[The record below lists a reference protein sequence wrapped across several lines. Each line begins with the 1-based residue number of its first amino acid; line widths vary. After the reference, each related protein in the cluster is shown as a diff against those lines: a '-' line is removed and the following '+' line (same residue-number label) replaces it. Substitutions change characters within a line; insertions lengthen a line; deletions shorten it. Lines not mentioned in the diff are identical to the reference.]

1 MAQTLKNRIR
11 VLADKFNIDAIIT
24 MAKEVKAD
32 IEDEQLWNAM
42 SDQQKLDWFYAQCK
56 KYKLTTSQR
65 SNQISVKELPCVG
78 DHGGSRAYFCVFLPQ
93 SLHEDGHRETELKL
107 EIGSAYASPK
117 HGYIWMTASGL
128 KGKER
133 QIAEVIKLNKL
144 GK

>member
-11 VLADKFNIDAIIT
+11 GLSDKYNIDAIIK

-32 IEDEQLWNAM
+32 VEDEQLWNAM
-42 SDQQKLDWFYAQCK
+42 SEQQKVDWFYAQCK
-56 KYKLTTSQR
+56 KYGLTTSQR

-78 DHGGSRAYFCVFLPQ
+78 DHNGTRAYFCAFLSESVDPNQ
-93 SLHEDGHRETELKL
+93 GRVEFHL
-107 EIGSAYASPK
+107 EIGSAYASRK
-117 HGYIWMTASGL
+117 HGDIWMTATGL

-133 QIAEVIKLNKL
+133 QIAEVIKLNKI

>member
-11 VLADKFNIDAIIT
+11 VLSDKYNIDAIIK

-32 IEDEQLWNAM
+32 VEDEQLWNAM

-65 SNQISVKELPCVG
+65 SNQISVKELPCLG
-78 DHGGSRAYFCVFLPQ
+78 DHHGTRAYFCVFLPE
-93 SLHEDGHRETELKL
+93 SLDPNKGRLDFHL

-117 HGYIWMTASGL
+117 HGDIWMTASGL